1 VFLISFV
8 QRSVN
13 VIRIADSINRLHNPD
28 QSPGPHEMPVTSP
41 NVATPPASAR
51 PFSFTDS
58 ESGYKKD
65 EKPGGT
71 L

>member
-1 VFLISFV
+1 
-8 QRSVN
+8 
-13 VIRIADSINRLHNPD
+13 VIGIADSINRLYNPD
-28 QSPGPHEMPVTSP
+28 ESQGPHEMPVMSP
-41 NVATPPASAR
+41 NIVTLPASAR

-65 EKPGGT
+65 ERPEGI